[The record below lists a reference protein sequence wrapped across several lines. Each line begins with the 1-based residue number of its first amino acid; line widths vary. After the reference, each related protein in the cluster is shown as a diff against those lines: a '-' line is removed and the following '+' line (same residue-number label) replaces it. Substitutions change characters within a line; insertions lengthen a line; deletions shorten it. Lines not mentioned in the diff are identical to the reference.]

1 MSLSVNGSNQNNPFA
16 LQALWQQQAS
26 SASGTQA
33 QSDPLSQL
41 LAQFGQQGTGTTSTA
56 SGTGSTVAGT
66 TATPGSSS
74 PQFGSQTLQALLAL
88 QTNGSN
94 AQSLASQF
102 GDDVTG
108 DDPLAALQSQSS
120 QGGHHHHHHH
130 MGTNGSNAQTTGGA
144 AGASNSST
152 GSGSGTGTS
161 GLNQW
166 LQMQAQ
172 LTPPAVAQELAT
184 A

>member
-1 MSLSVNGSNQNNPFA
+1 MSLSVNSSQNNPFA
-16 LQALWQQQAS
+16 LQALWQQAS

-41 LAQFGQQGTGTTSTA
+41 LAQFGQQGTGAASTA
-56 SGTGSTVAGT
+56 SGTGSTAAGT

-74 PQFGSQTLQALLAL
+74 PQFNPQTLQALLAL
-88 QTNGSN
+88 QTNGSS
-94 AQSLASQF
+94 AQALASQF
-102 GDDVTG
+102 GNDVTG
-108 DDPLAALQSQSS
+108 DDPLAALQSQTS
-120 QGGHHHHHHH
+120 QGGHHHHHH
-130 MGTNGSNAQTTGGA
+130 MGTNGTGTGA
-144 AGASNSST
+144 TGTSNSSN
-152 GSGSGTGTS
+152 GSGNGTGTS